1 MTNLKRLTL
10 LLVLLPVLLQAKVP
24 EWVQSIPTNSFYY
37 WGIGVS
43 ELLNPNYKEVAKRE
57 ALEEITQQIA
67 VKVESN
73 SFMNMAELD
82 LVAHEDYQKQI
93 QASSQV
99 YLEDLQIFD
108 SYQDKKNYYVC
119 YRLNKEEY
127 RSKIKEKGLEVAKV
141 AYEYLQQARNAE
153 LEGKL
158 ISSIAY
164 YEKGL
169 EEVQPWLF
177 LDLSFMS
184 ENVPV
189 ALYAGYM
196 SIFDGLALTLQPI
209 SADVQNL
216 TAVNIEI
223 VASLHKNNTPIRDFP
238 LQANFENGKGKIT
251 TTTKT
256 NTMGEGHFYL
266 TQLTSKEAFQ
276 SIKIRVDNSVLKD
289 LPRIY
294 QNTTTSRK
302 LPEAIFRVNVAQQNL
317 VFYLNPI
324 NNAIPPLLRQISSI
338 LTSEYFDVTTNMYDA
353 THIIDIA
360 TDLKKTGSVKGELE
374 NLDEWLASLNIALR
388 DKNSSILTH
397 YAEEG
402 VRILVPENS
411 SKAVATQQASK
422 ELVQRFKRNF
432 PKRLEQMSIH

>member
-1 MTNLKRLTL
+1 MKRLAIL
-10 LLVLLPVLLQAKVP
+10 FVLLPVFMQAKVP
-24 EWVQSIPTNSFYY
+24 EWVQGVPTNSFYY
-37 WGIGVS
+37 WGIGVCDLS
-43 ELLNPNYKEVAKRE
+43 DANYKEVAKRE
-57 ALEEITQQIA
+57 ALEEITQQISL
-67 VKVESN
+67 KVESN
-73 SFMNMAELD
+73 SFMSMNESD

-93 QASSQV
+93 LASSQV
-99 YLEDLQIFD
+99 YLEDMQIFD
-108 SYQDKKNYYVC
+108 SYQDKKKYYVC
-119 YRLNKEEY
+119 FRLNKEEY
-127 RSKIKEKGLEVAKV
+127 KAKV
-141 AYEYLQQARNAE
+141 KAKSHEIAKSAYEYLQQARDVEEKGNLTSA
-153 LEGKL
+153 
-158 ISSIAY
+158 IMCY
-164 YEKGL
+164 QKGL
-169 EEVQPWLF
+169 EVVEPWLF

-189 ALYAGYM
+189 ALYTGYM

-388 DKNSSILTH
+388 DKNGSVLTH

-422 ELVQRFKRNF
+422 ELVKRFKRNF